1 MLEKKL
7 GEARQRSTKLRWQV
21 IISFLIV
28 IAACTIIFVSL
39 HYFKFSTQKNTPI
52 TVSKIQEPSE
62 SNKEKTREEFKELF
76 QQYKD
81 KLEPRL
87 QLANLEHWNQ
97 SALFELNEL
106 DKNMML
112 DFSNGDYLNALDN
125 IKLLTTKALLIL
137 DESEK
142 IFKDNIEKAT
152 SLFLEDHYHRAKL
165 HIEKALVVAPQST
178 EAQALQQ
185 DIEKLQY
192 ILPLLNKANAAR
204 AEHDLLNEHDLLEQ
218 VLKIN
223 SERPEE
229 TERFNLLK
237 QMIRNNSFNTHIS
250 SGFSEIENN
259 RVKEARYHFQ
269 KAKKVDPKRKEL
281 KVLLSQILA
290 KEKTSRIKQAISQA
304 EHATRD
310 DNWQQAKASYTKII
324 KDMPENEAAL
334 IGLKRANEILGFQ
347 SVLSQHINSP
357 YRLTDSGVLSA
368 AKKVLMQAE
377 IASKHSSKIKIQIDQ
392 LNKLIAT
399 FNRLIPVTVMSDNMT
414 DVRVRGIGKLGVIL
428 KKTIQLK
435 PGNYFFEGN
444 RKGFKAKLLQVLI
457 PYDQNNYSVSIIC
470 DESI

>member
-21 IISFLIV
+21 IIGFLIV
-28 IAACTIIFVSL
+28 IVACTIILVSL
-39 HYFKFSTQKNTPI
+39 PYFKFAKQKNIPI
-52 TVSKIQEPSE
+52 TVSEIKNPSE
-62 SNKEKTREEFKELF
+62 SNKEKIREEFKELF

-81 KLEPRL
+81 ELEPRL
-87 QLANLEHWNQ
+87 QLVNLGHWNQ

-106 DKNMML
+106 DKNMMQ
-112 DFSNGDYLNALDN
+112 DFSNGDYLNALN
-125 IKLLTTKALLIL
+125 RIKLLTAKASSIL
-137 DESEK
+137 DESEQ
-142 IFKDNIEKAT
+142 IFKDNFEKAT
-152 SLFLEDHYHRAKL
+152 SFFLKDDYLKAKL

-178 EAQALQQ
+178 VAQALQQ
-185 DIEKLQY
+185 DIEKLQH
-192 ILPLLNKANAAR
+192 ILPLLNKVNAAR

-223 SERPEE
+223 SKRPEE

-237 QMIRNNSFNTHIS
+237 QMIRNNSFDVHIS

-259 RVKEARYHFQ
+259 RIKEARYHFQ
-269 KAKKVDPKRKEL
+269 KAKKIDPKRKEL
-281 KVLLSQILA
+281 KVLLNQILA
-290 KEKTSRIKQAISQA
+290 KEKTNRIQQAISQA

-310 DNWQQAKASYTKII
+310 DNWQQVKASYAKVI
-324 KDMPENEAAL
+324 KDMPENEVAI
-334 IGLKRANEILGFQ
+334 IGLKRANEILGLQ

-368 AKKVLMQAE
+368 VKKILTQAE
-377 IASKHSSKIKIQIDQ
+377 LASKHSSKIKIQIDQ
-392 LNKLIAT
+392 LNKLIVT

-414 DVRVRGIGKLGVIL
+414 DIRVRGIGNLGVIL
-428 KKTIQLK
+428 HKTIQLK
-435 PGNYFFEGN
+435 PGNYLFEGT
-444 RKGFKAKLLQVLI
+444 RKGFKSKLLRVLI